1 LKTIRDFDLDK
12 KTVILRC
19 DLNVSIKNGKIIDNT
34 RIVNS
39 IPTINYLLEHNS
51 KVVILSHLGK
61 VKTVEDKKKNGLEI
75 VYKELTK
82 YLNNKIKFVPY
93 TNNPIIK
100 EEINNMEYGTCILL
114 ENTRFE
120 DIDNKKESKQD
131 EELSKYWASLGDIF
145 INDAFGTIHRR
156 HESNY
161 GISKYLNSG
170 IGFLVEKE
178 IENLSKL
185 DNPKRPFAVI
195 MGGAKVSDKISI
207 INGLIEKVDYLF
219 IGGAMAFTFLKAA
232 DINVGKSLI
241 EEDMVPICKELLTKY
256 VNKIILP
263 VDFYGSKKFSN
274 LTKKEMYFI
283 TDTPDYF
290 IGMDIGSQT
299 LDMFKNELKDVE
311 TIFMNGPLG
320 VYEFSKYRNG
330 TKEIVKFLID
340 NKKEIYIGGG
350 DIVGCV
356 KNLNLE
362 KGVTYIS
369 TGGGATLEFIANHNL
384 PGLINIGEK

>member
-12 KTVILRC
+12 KTIILRC
-19 DLNVSIKNGKIIDNT
+19 DLNVSIKNGKIIDDT

-39 IPTINYLLEHNS
+39 IPTIKYLLEHNS

-156 HESNY
+156 HASNY

-299 LDMFKNELKDVE
+299 LNMFKNELKDVE

>member
-1 LKTIRDFDLDK
+1 MKTIRDFDLDK
-12 KTVILRC
+12 KTIILRC
-19 DLNVSIKNGKIIDNT
+19 DLNVSIKNGKIIDDT

-39 IPTINYLLEHNS
+39 IPTIKYLLEHNS

-299 LDMFKNELKDVE
+299 LNMFKNELKDVE

>member
-1 LKTIRDFDLDK
+1 MKTIRDFDLDK

-19 DLNVSIKNGKIIDNT
+19 DLNVSIKNGKIIDDT

-39 IPTINYLLEHNS
+39 IPTIKYLLEHNS

-299 LDMFKNELKDVE
+299 LNMFKNELKDVE

>member
-12 KTVILRC
+12 KTIILRC
-19 DLNVSIKNGKIIDNT
+19 DLNVSIKNGKIIDDT

-39 IPTINYLLEHNS
+39 IPTIKYLLEHNS

-299 LDMFKNELKDVE
+299 LNMFKNELKDVE

>member
-1 LKTIRDFDLDK
+1 MKTIRDFDLDK

-39 IPTINYLLEHNS
+39 IPTIKYLLEHNS

-61 VKTVEDKKKNGLEI
+61 VKTVEDKKKNSLEI

-82 YLNNKIKFVPY
+82 YLNNKMKFVPY

-156 HESNY
+156 HASNY
-161 GISKYLNSG
+161 GISKYLDSG

-178 IENLSKL
+178 IENLKKL

-263 VDFYGSKKFSN
+263 VDFYGPKKFSN

-356 KNLNLE
+356 KNLNIE

-369 TGGGATLEFIANHNL
+369 TGGGATLEFITNHDL